1 VKGVSGFG
9 LRISVCRALDEARAS
24 IPVGEARRLL
34 RHALCVSHAEL
45 AAHPDRLLTAEES
58 ARFDVLV
65 ARRAQGEPVA
75 YLLGEAEFYSLEF
88 RVTPDVL
95 IPRPETELL
104 ADIALEKMAG
114 RACRILD
121 LGTGSGCVAVTL
133 AKHLP
138 QARVTAVDVSP
149 TALEV
154 ARSNAARHGAALCLV
169 QGDWFSALDG
179 ERFDLIVANPP
190 YVAEGDAHLA
200 QGDLR
205 FEPRHA
211 LVSGPD
217 GLDAIRRIV
226 ADAPRHL
233 EPDGWLFFEHGY
245 DQAAAVEALL
255 ARAGFARIEHRA
267 DLAGIPRMAGGRR
280 P

>member
-1 VKGVSGFG
+1 M
-9 LRISVCRALDEARAS
+9 
-24 IPVGEARRLL
+24 L
-34 RHALCVSHAEL
+34 RHTLGVSHAEL
-45 AAHPDRLLTAEES
+45 AAHPDRPLTAEES

-104 ADIALEKMAG
+104 VDIALEKMAC
-114 RACRILD
+114 RICRILD
-121 LGTGSGCVAVTL
+121 LGTGSGCVAVAL

-138 QARVTAVDVSP
+138 QAQVTAVDVSSA
-149 TALEV
+149 ALEV
-154 ARSNAARHGAALCLV
+154 ARSNAGRHGAALRFV
-169 QGDWFSALDG
+169 QSDWFSALGD
-179 ERFDLIVANPP
+179 ERFDLIVSNPP
-190 YVAEGDAHLA
+190 YIAGQDGHLA

-211 LVSGPD
+211 LASGPD
-217 GLDAIRRIV
+217 GLDAIRRII
-226 ADAPRHL
+226 AGAARHL
-233 EPDGWLFFEHGY
+233 EPVGWLFFEHGY
-245 DQAAAVEALL
+245 DQATAVEALL
-255 ARAGFARIEHRA
+255 AQAGFAQIEHRA
-267 DLAGIPRMAGGRR
+267 DLAGIPRVAGGRR

>member
-1 VKGVSGFG
+1 MKGVSGFG
-9 LRISVCRALDEARAS
+9 FRVSSRRALDEARAS

-34 RHALCVSHAEL
+34 RRALGVSYAEL
-45 AAHPDRLLTAEES
+45 AAHPDRPLTAEES
-58 ARFDVLV
+58 ERFDVLV

-104 ADIALEKMAG
+104 VDIALEKMVG
-114 RACRILD
+114 RACRVLD

-138 QARVTAVDVSP
+138 QAQVTAVDVSP
-149 TALEV
+149 AALEV
-154 ARSNAARHGAALCLV
+154 ARSNAARHGAALRLV
-169 QGDWFSALDG
+169 QGDWFSALND
-179 ERFDLIVANPP
+179 ERFDLIVSNPP
-190 YVAEGDAHLA
+190 YVAERDEHLA

-211 LVSGPD
+211 LASGHD

-226 ADAPRHL
+226 AVAPRHL
-233 EPDGWLFFEHGY
+233 EPGGWLFFEHGY

-255 ARAGFARIEHRA
+255 AQAGFVQIEHRA
-267 DLAGIPRMAGGRR
+267 DLAGIPRVAGGRR